1 MFFFVIMPPRSLK
14 QKKKD
19 QKKKKVNFLEDKE
32 PNKHYGTK
40 VLVRVKDILRH
51 FQTTY
56 TVN

>member
-1 MFFFVIMPPRSLK
+1 MPPRSLK

>member
-1 MFFFVIMPPRSLK
+1 MPPRSLK

-32 PNKHYGTK
+32 PNKQYGTK
-40 VLVRVKDILRH
+40 VLVRVKDTLRH

-56 TVN
+56 TVY